1 MIVETILIS
10 LIGFL
15 LWHLVVLIRE
25 VNHEF
30 FVIETDSDRL
40 ERKEANRAYYDA
52 LLALVKIQREELET
66 R

>member
-1 MIVETILIS
+1 MIVETILIN

-15 LWHLVVLIRE
+15 LWYIVVLIRE

-52 LLALVKIQREELET
+52 LLTLVKIQREELET

>member
-1 MIVETILIS
+1 MIVETILIN

-15 LWHLVVLIRE
+15 LWYIVVLIRE

-40 ERKEANRAYYDA
+40 ERIEATRAYYT
-52 LLALVKIQREELET
+52 LYWRLVQIQREELET